1 MTMTDVG
8 QVISPTFVSLLLLVT
23 AKIEQWGQ
31 IWSVSNLEIIS
42 LKKIIG
48 LYNDLRLVVLYLSNC
63 FCLIFVPNRF
73 D

>member
-42 LKKIIG
+42 
-48 LYNDLRLVVLYLSNC
+48 
-63 FCLIFVPNRF
+63 
-73 D
+73 